1 MSEAPAPILPH
12 LRNPLPPTIHASAV
26 QIAGQGVL
34 VRGPSGSGK
43 SSLLLALLL
52 ADRTANR
59 LVADDRV
66 VLTTA
71 SGRLVAAP
79 PPALAGLIEVRGQ
92 GILRHDHVPSAEIAL
107 VVDLEPAAECPRM
120 PEVEE
125 AFVEVAGVRIRR
137 IRLPIGQA
145 DGWMRVMAAVLF
157 APAAI

>member
-1 MSEAPAPILPH
+1 MSEAPAPIVPQP
-12 LRNPLPPTIHASAV
+12 RNPLPPTIHASAV
-26 QIAGQGVL
+26 QVAGQGVL
-34 VRGPSGSGK
+34 VRGASGSGK
-43 SSLLLALLL
+43 SSLILALLL
-52 ADRTANR
+52 ADRAGNR

-71 SGRLVAAP
+71 AGRLVAAP

-92 GILRHDHVPSAEIAL
+92 GILRQDHVSSADIAL
-107 VVDLEPAAECPRM
+107 VVDLEPASSCPRM

-157 APAAI
+157 APAEI

>member
-1 MSEAPAPILPH
+1 MREAAAPIPAH
-12 LRNPLPPTIHASAV
+12 PRNELPPTIHASAV
-26 QIAGQGVL
+26 QVAGQGVL

-52 ADRTANR
+52 ADRAGNR

-66 VLTTA
+66 VLA
-71 SGRLVAAP
+71 VAAGRLLAAP
-79 PPALAGLIEVRGQ
+79 PAELAGLIEVRGQ
-92 GILRHDHVPSAEIAL
+92 GILRQDHVPSAEIAL
-107 VVDLEPAAECPRM
+107 VVDLDPAAECPRM
-120 PEVEE
+120 PEAES
-125 AFVEVAGVRIRR
+125 AFVELAGVRVRR